1 MIKLSNMDEWIEYK
15 PGQEVKFIKN
25 DLSKTIIQEIGCI
38 SGFFDFQ
45 DKIRPQRTRLIKDTL
60 ALLGDRELK
69 NKPKYKVYANG
80 LSKHLRQI
88 NGGTFKNSEWLYDL
102 HWYTEGAD
110 PYTTLSLPLVM
121 ECEWNLRRKG
131 DSKVPYSGIK
141 YDFQKLI
148 VSNAGL
154 RLMIFKIKKL
164 SNLDELGRYFQNN
177 ITNYTQLPLKSAFLF
192 IAFCDLTKSFYYR
205 EIIK

>member
-1 MIKLSNMDEWIEYK
+1 
-15 PGQEVKFIKN
+15 
-25 DLSKTIIQEIGCI
+25 
-38 SGFFDFQ
+38 
-45 DKIRPQRTRLIKDTL
+45 
-60 ALLGDRELK
+60 
-69 NKPKYKVYANG
+69 
-80 LSKHLRQI
+80 
-88 NGGTFKNSEWLYDL
+88 
-102 HWYTEGAD
+102 
-110 PYTTLSLPLVM
+110 M
-121 ECEWNLRRKG
+121 ECEWNPRRKG

-192 IAFCDLTKSFYYR
+192 IAFCDLT
-205 EIIK
+205 